1 MGREPP
7 AHQRALLREL
17 SYLFGPE
24 VGPELQTHGYSFAE
38 RLAGDE
44 ELVAE
49 ICRRF
54 EAARSESRFPIL
66 SALLT
71 EISDEELEEFFRSG
85 WANMALPSR
94 ESSVQRPWDPSPWDG
109 DLEAYREDLY
119 AGMAFGMRDMRAF
132 AREWLE
138 ELLRVG
144 YYGMEESLGLPFKQR
159 SGDYFAPPKPLPLY
173 GNAYPTR
180 IAETGQT
187 IWIRLDGPRSPERGY
202 REISVSDEPL
212 RTDAAIV
219 AALTAL
225 EAKPLDL
232 GALRKV
238 LEIGLPLRGE
248 SFWDRWNRAL
258 GDDRIEEDLRR
269 SLRELRH
276 HQALDY
282 VLMLLRYHRPGFDD
296 LPHQEKT
303 NLVVDACGHTNE
315 FLEALRKLVAFL
327 EHGQLHFRGP
337 AAIKVASKDVAAAV
351 LRDVD
356 GLTNREI
363 GERLGVP
370 LPTDFRIKADHPTVR
385 KMVGRGRRA
394 LKAALGEDR
403 WKEHVRAMK
412 DEAEAWRSRSP
423 VQRQAELEAEA
434 LGVPYDEVLRRLEE
448 ESRRSSGESKHGI
461 REGVAF

>member
-1 MGREPP
+1 
-7 AHQRALLREL
+7 
-17 SYLFGPE
+17 
-24 VGPELQTHGYSFAE
+24 
-38 RLAGDE
+38 
-44 ELVAE
+44 
-49 ICRRF
+49 
-54 EAARSESRFPIL
+54 
-66 SALLT
+66 LLT
-71 EISDEELEEFFRSG
+71 ETSGEDLEEFFRSG
-85 WANMALPSR
+85 WAHMALPPR

-187 IWIRLDGPRSPERGY
+187 IWIRLDGPRSPEHGY
-202 REISVSDEPL
+202 QEISVSDEPL

-219 AALTAL
+219 AALSAL
-225 EAKPLDL
+225 EGRTFDL
-232 GALRKV
+232 ATLRSVLALTM
-238 LEIGLPLRGE
+238 PLRGE
-248 SFWDRWNRAL
+248 SFWDRWTKAL
-258 GDDRIEEDLRR
+258 EDRRTEEGLGS
-269 SLRELRH
+269 SLRELEH
-276 HQALDY
+276 HQALDF
-282 VLMLLRYHRPGFDD
+282 VMMLLRYHRPGFDE
-296 LPHQEKT
+296 LPREERT
-303 NLVVDACGHTNE
+303 NLVADACAHMNE
-315 FLEALRKLVAFL
+315 FLEALRRLVTFL
-327 EHGQLHFRGP
+327 EHGRLNYRGP
-337 AAIKVASKDVAAAV
+337 AAIKVASKDIAAAV

-385 KMVGRGRRA
+385 KMISRGRRT
-394 LKAALGEDR
+394 LKAALGEDG

-412 DEAEAWRSRSP
+412 EEAEAWRSRSP

-434 LGVPYDEVLRRLEE
+434 LGVPYEGVLRRLEE
-448 ESRRSSGESKHGI
+448 ELRRSSEESKHGM
-461 REGVAF
+461 REGGSVLAISPPARPISKRAQAGLYT

>member
-24 VGPELQTHGYSFAE
+24 VGPEIQVHGHSFAE

-49 ICRRF
+49 ICKRF
-54 EAARSESRFPIL
+54 QAARSWGRFPIL

-71 EISDEELEEFFRSG
+71 ETSDEDLEEFFRSG
-85 WANMALPSR
+85 WAHMALPPR

-180 IAETGQT
+180 IAQTGQT
-187 IWIRLDGPRSPERGY
+187 IWIRLDGPRSPEHGY

-219 AALTAL
+219 AALSAL
-225 EAKPLDL
+225 EGRTFDLDT
-232 GALRKV
+232 LRSV
-238 LEIGLPLRGE
+238 LAFSMPLRGE
-248 SFWDRWNRAL
+248 SFWDRWTRAL
-258 GDDRIEEDLRR
+258 EDGRTEEGLGS
-269 SLRELRH
+269 SLRELGH
-276 HQALDY
+276 HQALDF
-282 VLMLLRYHRPGFDD
+282 VMMLLRYHRPGFDD
-296 LPHQEKT
+296 LPREERT
-303 NLVVDACGHTNE
+303 NLVADACAHINE
-315 FLEALRKLVAFL
+315 FLEALRRLVTFFEQGRL
-327 EHGQLHFRGP
+327 TYRGP
-337 AAIKVASKDVAAAV
+337 AAIKVASKDIAAAV
-351 LRDVD
+351 LREVD

-385 KMVGRGRRA
+385 KMVVRGRRT
-394 LKAALGEDR
+394 LKAALGEDG

-412 DEAEAWRSRSP
+412 EEAEAWRSRSP
-423 VQRQAELEAEA
+423 LERQAELEAEA
-434 LGVPYDEVLRRLEE
+434 LGFPYEEVLRRLEE
-448 ESRRSSGESKHGI
+448 ELRRSSEESKHGI
-461 REGVAF
+461 RQGVVY